1 MCSSLGCALLDS
13 GAVWPRARVPGFG
26 SPQPE
31 PPGGRQVCRSGSP
44 PGGGFAV
51 PPSGVPGQ
59 VLEEVCPG
67 GLELLAVQAQPEE
80 PAPEGV
86 RGVVGDRA
94 GRAGAGDRQG
104 LVADR
109 EAQLDVGLDLPG
121 VEAGVEG
128 PELDRAFV
136 M

>member
-1 MCSSLGCALLDS
+1 MA
-13 GAVWPRARVPGFG
+13 PGEG
-26 SPQPE
+26 SRIWKPSTGTAQ
-31 PPGGRQVCRSGSP
+31 RRSVCRSGSP

-128 PELDRAFV
+128 PELDRALV